1 MQTKTIQQIKEML
14 NDEHV
19 NESVLAM
26 LEHDERKGVQRLVAS
41 YKRKMRQRHEQM
53 EAFQQKLAFDYQFKR
68 HERDLIAGVDEAGRG
83 PLAGPVVAAAV
94 ILPDDFRCYDLNDSK
109 QISVDKRLELYE
121 RIKEE
126 AISYSIKSIPATKID
141 EWNILEATKRAMEL
155 SVGSLHIQPDVVLI
169 DAVHIEKCTPE
180 QHAIIKGD
188 AKSIAIAA
196 ASILAKVSRDKTMQQ
211 LHEQFPMYG
220 FHRHMGYGTKEHIE
234 AIKTYGVTEHH
245 RLSFA
250 PVQKNA

>member
-1 MQTKTIQQIKEML
+1 MRTKTIRQIKEML

-19 NESVLAM
+19 SEDVLAM
-26 LEHDERKGVQRLVAS
+26 LENDERKGVQRLVAS
-41 YKRKMRQRHEQM
+41 YKRKMKQLHEQIV
-53 EAFQQKLAFDYQFKR
+53 AFDEKLTFDHQFKR
-68 HERDLIAGVDEAGRG
+68 HETDLIAGVDEAGRG
-83 PLAGPVVAAAV
+83 PLAGPVVAASV

-109 QISVDKRLELYE
+109 QLSAHKRLELYE

-126 AISYSIKSIPATKID
+126 AICYSIKAIPATKID
-141 EWNILEATKRAMEL
+141 EWNILNATKRAMEM
-155 SVGSLHIQPDVVLI
+155 SVDSLHVQPDVVLI
-169 DAVHIEKCTPE
+169 DAVHIEKSAPE
-180 QHAIIKGD
+180 QHAVIKGD

-234 AIKTYGVTEHH
+234 AIKTYGITEHH

-250 PVQKNA
+250 PVKKNA